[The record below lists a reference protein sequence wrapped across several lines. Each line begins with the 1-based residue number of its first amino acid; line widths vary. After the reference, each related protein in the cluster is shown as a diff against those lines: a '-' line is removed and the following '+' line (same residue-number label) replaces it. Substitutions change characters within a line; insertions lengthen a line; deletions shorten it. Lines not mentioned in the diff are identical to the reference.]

1 MTMVVQRNLVRQE
14 FSTFG
19 ITVQTTGGPINANMG
34 ITAMVDAI
42 ILSVPASAAN
52 NVFLGGDAGVT
63 ITTGIEIVA
72 GSPVLFAIDHDGRQM
87 YELQEPLVKMA
98 SVAMCLEQRPEAIPF
113 VVWDISQMYLVAS
126 AATNM
131 AVGVFK
137 AMFL

>member
-1 MTMVVQRNLVRQE
+1 MTMIVQRSLVRQE

-19 ITVQTTGGPINANMG
+19 LTVQTTAGPVNANMQIG
-34 ITAMVDAI
+34 AMIDAI

-72 GSPVLFAIDHDGRQM
+72 GSPVLFAIDHDGRQL
-87 YELQEPLVKMA
+87 YEVQEPLLEMA
-98 SVAMCLEQRPEAIPF
+98 SAYLCRELRPESIPF
-113 VVWDISQMYLVAS
+113 VLWDISQMYLVAS

-137 AMFL
+137 AMFI